1 MSSNIHPPYHQW
13 PAALPPR
20 DAPDFSAS
28 QPEAIQPNFPDLIG
42 APSASRRGPWSWWL
56 HLTTPRA
63 VPSHDPRLR
72 ERLRRARLLST
83 LLFAVTIVVLA
94 LIPKG
99 FFPIVDPGTLGGIAI
114 VLPLNILVSFLN
126 RTGYITAAGTTFV
139 ITIATAIA
147 WSLIAT
153 PNGLG
158 MQDLPTFDLFV
169 APVVIAGVLLPRQT
183 SIFIWLGC
191 ASFTVLDLSYEQHQP
206 NLSAYIAQVSVY
218 GVAIIPIILSGVLA
232 VVSWLA
238 AGSVQRAIA
247 EADRTVE
254 LERANQLIT
263 SQKQRLEHAISVI
276 QGVHARVANGDV
288 SARAPVAIGEFAPLA
303 VSLNLMLERL
313 ARSSAAESLLGGMEQ
328 QVQRLTAAA
337 AQMVQGQLEYAVPR
351 QNMGHLS
358 PLAQYLEQLRL
369 GIAGIARSADQ
380 RVQHIDTKSMS
391 VITAV
396 RRIATL
402 PAVGQ
407 AVPREIIVQAS
418 YASQELREEIANLRL
433 YLAHFIV

>member
-1 MSSNIHPPYHQW
+1 MSNPLPPYRQW
-13 PAALPPR
+13 PAVLPLE
-20 DAPDFSAS
+20 DGLDLSAS
-28 QPEAIQPNFPDLIG
+28 QPDAPQPILPDLIG
-42 APSASRRGPWSWWL
+42 APNPYRRSLWSWWL
-56 HLTTPRA
+56 RLTMPPMAPTLN
-63 VPSHDPRLR
+63 PRLR

-99 FFPIVDPGTLGGIAI
+99 LFPIIDPGTLGGIAI
-114 VLPLNILVSFLN
+114 VLPLNIVVAVLN
-126 RTGYITAAGTTFV
+126 RTGHITTAGTIFV
-139 ITIATAIA
+139 ITVAAAIA

-169 APVVIAGVLLPRQT
+169 APVVMAGALLPRQT
-183 SIFIWLGC
+183 SIYIWLGC
-191 ASFTVLDLSYEQHQP
+191 TTFTILDLLYEVHQP

-254 LERANQLIT
+254 LEHANQLIT
-263 SQKQRLEHAISVI
+263 SQKQRLEEAISVI
-276 QGVHARVANGDV
+276 QSVHARVANGDL
-288 SARAPVAIGEFAPLA
+288 SARAPVAIGELAPLA

-313 ARSSAAESLLGGMEQ
+313 ARSSAAESLLGGLEQ

-337 AQMVQGQLEYAVPR
+337 AQMAQGQLGYPVP
-351 QNMGHLS
+351 QQKVGQLS
-358 PLAQYLEQLRL
+358 PLAHYLEQVRMGIL
-369 GIAGIARSADQ
+369 GIVHTADQ
-380 RVQHIDTKSMS
+380 RVLQVEIKSLPLIS
-391 VITAV
+391 VV
-396 RRIATL
+396 LRISTL
-402 PAVGQ
+402 VSAREPI
-407 AVPREIIVQAS
+407 PRDILEQAS
-418 YASQELREEIANLRL
+418 YSGQELREEITRLRR
-433 YLAHFIV
+433 YFARFTV